1 MPSLPVMTTKQ
12 SAEAALGTEPDAGA
26 ADRAA
31 DVSEEQQRALKF
43 WVKLSRAHSAIA
55 AHANADI
62 SRHGLTLAE
71 FGILEVLYHRGPML
85 LGEVQR
91 RVLVSSGG
99 ITFLVDRLTAKGLVE
114 RRACDTDRRARYAAL
129 TDQGVRLVAEIFPVH
144 ADAIVRAV
152 GGLDQ
157 SELEAASTLLRKV
170 GLSAT
175 SGSALSP
182 RE

>member
-1 MPSLPVMTTKQ
+1 MLSLPVMTTNE
-12 SAEAALGTEPDAGA
+12 SAEAHFGTEPDDGT

-31 DVSEEQQRALKF
+31 ALSDEQQGALKF
-43 WVKLSRAHSAIA
+43 WVKLARAHSAIA
-55 AHANADI
+55 AQATADI

-91 RVLVSSGG
+91 RILVSSGG

-114 RRACDTDRRARYAAL
+114 RRACDSDRRARYATL
-129 TDQGVRLVAEIFPVH
+129 TDQGMRLVAEIFPVH

-152 GGLDQ
+152 GGLDG
-157 SELEAASTLLRKV
+157 SELEAASALLRKV
-170 GLSAT
+170 GLAAASA
-175 SGSALSP
+175 SVSSP
-182 RE
+182 GE